1 MKGRKKA
8 AAIAYD
14 MGKDRAPRVTAK
26 GQGLLAE
33 KIIALARESDVPITQ
48 DPALVEILYRLDL
61 DEYIPVE
68 LYRAVAEI
76 LAVIYLAERERS
88 EAMEKR

>member
-1 MKGRKKA
+1 MKGVRKA

-14 MGKDRAPRVTAK
+14 QKRDLAPRVTAK
-26 GQGLLAE
+26 GQGVVAE
-33 KIIALARESDVPITQ
+33 KIIALAQAHGVPIKD
-48 DPALVEILYRLDL
+48 DPALVEMLCRLDL

-76 LAVIYLAERERS
+76 LAFIYLAEKERAQTS
-88 EAMEKR
+88 S

>member
-1 MKGRKKA
+1 MKGVRKA

-14 MGKDRAPRVTAK
+14 GKKDLAPRVTAK
-26 GQGLLAE
+26 GQGAVAE
-33 KIIALARESDVPITQ
+33 KIIAIAREHGIPIKD
-48 DPALVEILYRLDL
+48 DPALVEMLCRLDL

-76 LAVIYLAERERS
+76 LAFIYLSERERAG
-88 EAMEKR
+88 EN

>member
-14 MGKDRAPRVTAK
+14 VGKDRAPRVTAK

>member
-14 MGKDRAPRVTAK
+14 ATKDRAPRVTAK
-26 GQGLLAE
+26 GEGFLAE
-33 KIIALARESDVPITQ
+33 KILAIARENDVPITH
-48 DPALVEILYRLDL
+48 DPALVEVLCQLDL

-76 LAVIYLAERERS
+76 LAVIYLAERER
-88 EAMEKR
+88 AQAQ

>member
-1 MKGRKKA
+1 MKGMRKA

-14 MGKDRAPRVTAK
+14 MKKDLAPRVTAK
-26 GQGLLAE
+26 GQGAVAE
-33 KIIALARESDVPITQ
+33 KIIAIAREHGIPIKD
-48 DPALVEILYRLDL
+48 DPALVEILCRLDI

-76 LAVIYLAERERS
+76 LAFIYLAEKERS
-88 EAMEKR
+88 GER